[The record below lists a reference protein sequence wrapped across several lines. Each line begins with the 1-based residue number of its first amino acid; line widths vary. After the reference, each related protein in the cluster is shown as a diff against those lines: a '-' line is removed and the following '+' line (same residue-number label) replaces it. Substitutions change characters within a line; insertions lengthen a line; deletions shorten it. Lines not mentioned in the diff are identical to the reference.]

1 MPTIFLKILRDQ
13 IALLFFKPFKSRIKE
28 NWPAYLSWGLLITWI
43 VGMGRYWDHPNA
55 DWWQYLGLGSVA
67 YVFILAVIIWI
78 IAAPLKPRH
87 WSYLNVLIFIT
98 LTSLP
103 ALLYAIP
110 VEQFMTLQNAQSANF
125 WFLLIVAAWRVAL
138 FFNFL
143 GKVAGLSLTE
153 VIVTGLLPLVLIVT
167 ALTVLNLEHVVF
179 QIMGGIR
186 NPTQNDTAYLA
197 LITITY
203 FSLLLSPVLLIWY
216 GFLIY
221 KKNTSSSK

>member
-1 MPTIFLKILRDQ
+1 MPTIISKIIRDQ
-13 IALLFFKPFKSRIKE
+13 IALLLFKPFKSQIQE
-28 NWPAYLSWGLLITWI
+28 SWVAYLSWGLLITWI
-43 VGMGRYWDHPNA
+43 VGTGRYWDHPNA

-67 YVFILAVIIWI
+67 YVFILAFIVWI

-110 VEQFMTLQNAQSANF
+110 VEQFMILQNAQSANF
-125 WFLLIVAAWRVAL
+125 WFLLIVAVWRVAL
-138 FFNFL
+138 FLNFL
-143 GKVAGLSLTE
+143 RKVAGLNPIE
-153 VIVTGLLPLVLIVT
+153 VTVTGLLPLVLIVT
-167 ALTVLNLEHVVF
+167 TLTVLNLEHVVF

-186 NPTQNDTAYLA
+186 NPTQHDTAYLA

-216 GFLIY
+216 GVLIY
-221 KKNTSSSK
+221 KKNTSSSN